1 MLYKNF
7 LWINPLFLLLTSF
20 ILPRHMSPASETK
33 KWVISQNSNLRVN
46 GSTNVNKF
54 TCEILAYDQ
63 TDTLTI
69 NKSKGDREIVLSG
82 SISLKVQSFDCHNSI
97 MTHDLQKTLKEKQ
110 YPCLHISFLS
120 LSKLPELSAR
130 PEPITGKVDI
140 EIAGTRKRFDI
151 NYLISVDAQ
160 KNIHLLGSQDINFSD
175 FNLKPPRKLG
185 GLIKTDDKLSVD
197 FHLKMRTIE

>member
-1 MLYKNF
+1 MLYKHIIP
-7 LWINPLFLLLTSF
+7 INLFILLTSF
-20 ILPRHMSPASETK
+20 ISPRHMNPASETK

-69 NKSKGDREIVLSG
+69 NKSKGDKEIVLSG

-110 YPCLHISFLS
+110 FPCLHISFLS

-130 PEPITGKVDI
+130 AEPITGKVDI

-151 NYLISVDAQ
+151 NYRISIDAQ
-160 KNIHLLGSQDINFSD
+160 NNRG
-175 FNLKPPRKLG
+175 
-185 GLIKTDDKLSVD
+185 
-197 FHLKMRTIE
+197 